1 MSSKKLLY
9 SGLTFGLC
17 ALLLTAVYP
26 SLPRPQCLTQDD
38 VARSIERSRDGIA
51 HSCTESIR
59 LVQIERQRQ
68 RQTENRLA
76 QSRQQDQDQAA
87 QTTTTGTSE

>member
-68 RQTENRLA
+68 TENRLA

-87 QTTTTGTSE
+87 QTTATGTPE

>member
-1 MSSKKLLY
+1 MTSKKLLY

-26 SLPRPQCLTQDD
+26 NLPRPQCLTQDD

-68 RQTENRLA
+68 TENRLA

-87 QTTTTGTSE
+87 QATATGTSE

>member
-9 SGLTFGLC
+9 SGLAFGLC

-68 RQTENRLA
+68 TDKRLV
-76 QSRQQDQDQAA
+76 QSQQQDQNQAA
-87 QTTTTGTSE
+87 QAATPGTPE

>member
-26 SLPRPQCLTQDD
+26 NLPRSQCSTQDD

-68 RQTENRLA
+68 TENRLA

-87 QTTTTGTSE
+87 QTTVTGTPE

>member
-1 MSSKKLLY
+1 MTSKKLLY

-26 SLPRPQCLTQDD
+26 NLPRPQCLTQDD

-68 RQTENRLA
+68 TENRLA

>member
-26 SLPRPQCLTQDD
+26 NLPRPQCLTQDD

-68 RQTENRLA
+68 TENRLA

-87 QTTTTGTSE
+87 QTTVTGTPE